1 MDTDMVMDTVTDME
15 MRKRSRICLFM
26 IRPKYICICLLWIVC
41 IWPVYAQNISS
52 REQQM
57 QDRLE
62 SYVQT
67 LSSRK
72 ESSSKMNVLVLPV
85 VGFHPSQLSYG
96 LMVGVMKRTG
106 GYVKAKYSFS
116 KVTGDSFECDDEG
129 VSGADGQTRW
139 YTGRTEKSRMAVTGG
154 IVQRLWKPIY
164 LYAGAGYGTRVQVWE
179 TVSGTWGKNKDHS
192 YEGVE
197 AEIGGIVAF
206 KHFVFSL
213 GVQTNSFEY
222 LEGNLGIGV
231 IF

>member
-1 MDTDMVMDTVTDME
+1 
-15 MRKRSRICLFM
+15 M
-26 IRPKYICICLLWIVC
+26 IKLKIIGICLLWIAC
-41 IWPVYAQNISS
+41 ISPVFGQYAPLTSS
-52 REQQM
+52 KKDTVNDLTREQQM

-67 LSSRK
+67 LSGRK
-72 ESSSKMNVLVLPV
+72 AYGGRVRVLLMPV
-85 VGFHPSQLSYG
+85 VGFNPSQMSYG
-96 LMVGVMKRTG
+96 LMAGVMKRTG

-116 KVTGDSFECDDEG
+116 KVPGDSFECDDEG
-129 VSGADGQTRW
+129 VSETDGQERW

-154 IVQRLWKPIY
+154 IVQCLWKPVY
-164 LYAGAGYGTRVQVWE
+164 LYAGVGYGTRVQVWE
-179 TVSGTWGKNKDHS
+179 TVSGTWGKNKGHS